1 MRLRVVHATEY
12 VYGDDASI
20 CHSEARLEPR
30 VLPRQA
36 VLKHTVEVDPEAEIL
51 VQRTDYFGNR
61 VVYFAVH
68 APHRRLVLRAES
80 EVEVVEPIVPASTPA
95 WETLRHELGG
105 LAYDVEVEQFVYASP
120 YVQLSGEL
128 GRYAAESFGAGRPIL
143 EAAVELRQRI
153 HADFTYDPQATDVR
167 TSVAEAF
174 ELRRGVCQDFAHV
187 LVGCLR
193 AIGLPARYVSGYVR
207 TLPRPG
213 QVKLAGSDESH
224 AWAAVYCGEGGWVDL
239 DPTNDCIPATDHVTV
254 GWGRDYSDVPPVR
267 GVTLGGGQHSVRV
280 AVDVEAAA

>member
-1 MRLRVVHATEY
+1 MRLRVVHSTEY
-12 VYGDDASI
+12 VYSDDASI

-30 VLPRQA
+30 GLPRQTLLTH
-36 VLKHTVEVDPEAEIL
+36 VVEVDPEAEIL

-80 EVEVVEPIVPASTPA
+80 EVEVVEPSVPPSTPA
-95 WETLRHELGG
+95 WETLRHQVG
-105 LAYDVEVEQFVYASP
+105 ARPYDIDVEQFVYASSI
-120 YVQLSGEL
+120 VQPSAEL
-128 GRYAAESFGAGRPIL
+128 RGYAAGSFVPGRPIL

-153 HADFTYDPQATDVR
+153 HADFIYDPQATDVR

-193 AIGLPARYVSGYVR
+193 SIGLPARYVSGYVR

-224 AWAAVYCGEGGWVDL
+224 AWASVYCGEAGWVDL

-267 GVTLGGGQHSVRV
+267 GVTHGGGRHSVRV